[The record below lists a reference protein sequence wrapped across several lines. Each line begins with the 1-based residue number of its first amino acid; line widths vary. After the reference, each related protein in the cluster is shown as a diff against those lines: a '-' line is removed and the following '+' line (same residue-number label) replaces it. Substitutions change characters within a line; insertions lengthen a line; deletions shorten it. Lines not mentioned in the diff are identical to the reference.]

1 VGVKGNFRSK
11 QMELQGIKI
20 QNLFGQFDY
29 AISLNQHEGITILTG
44 PNGYGKTTILNIIY
58 HFFKQNFF
66 FFRRLVFE
74 NIVFCFPKNRS
85 ISITKKIQTKNV
97 QVVQNI
103 DGQQRIVLQ
112 QRSFT
117 DIHLIL
123 KEGEKQIENYIF
135 NSEAENK
142 LFQNLTGLYPSIRKI
157 SQDFLMDS
165 NNGNRI
171 GIEDFILQI
180 PKRTIDI
187 INGFPM
193 NKNQIEQLV
202 SFFSTVNVFLI
213 KEQRLLKPPKMLGM
227 INNSFNNGSSFSYTI
242 QNYATELGDLIRQR
256 QAEVFQESQKLDNS
270 FPSRIMLAERNLSV
284 NEFNERFYALTEKQK
299 QLQQFG
305 ITISK
310 IEKPEYNSDKADV
323 LSVYLDDAE
332 KKTDFFD
339 DLVTRINLFVTII
352 NEKKF
357 AYKKISINSNSGFYF
372 STDKGSKLDL
382 TSLSSG
388 EQEEV
393 VVLYELLFK
402 THPNDLI
409 LIDEPEISLHV
420 SWQKDFVNDLLSIS
434 DVKHISFLLATH
446 SPQVVNSR
454 WDMTTDL
461 YELVNGQKYMENE

>member
-1 VGVKGNFRSK
+1 VGVEEQTN
-11 QMELQGIKI
+11 MELQSIKI
-20 QNLFGQFDY
+20 QKLFGQFDY
-29 AISLNQHEGITILTG
+29 TISLNQAEGITILTG

-66 FFRRLVFE
+66 YFKRLVFE
-74 NIVFCFPKNRS
+74 NIVFYFSKNKS
-85 ISITKKIQTKNV
+85 VTIIKKIHTKDV
-97 QVVQNI
+97 RIMQNI
-103 DGQQRIVLQ
+103 DGQQRIGFQ
-112 QRSFT
+112 QRSYI

-123 KEGEKQIENYIF
+123 KEGEKPIENYIF
-135 NSEAENK
+135 NTDVENK

-157 SQDFLMDS
+157 SPDFLMDS
-165 NNGNRI
+165 NTGNRI
-171 GIEDFILQI
+171 GIEEFILQI
-180 PKRTIDI
+180 PKKAIDI

-202 SFFSTVNVFLI
+202 SIFSTVNVFLI
-213 KEQRLLKPPKMLGM
+213 KEQRLLKPPKMFNM
-227 INNSFNNGSSFSYTI
+227 INNPFNNGSSFSYTI
-242 QNYATELGDLIRQR
+242 QNYATELRDLIRQR

-270 FPSRIMLAERNLSV
+270 FPSRLMLAEKNLSV

-323 LSVYLDDAE
+323 LAVYLDDAE
-332 KKTDFFD
+332 KKTNFFD

-372 STDKGSKLDL
+372 STDKGSTLDL

-402 THPNDLI
+402 THPNALI

-420 SWQKDFVNDLLSIS
+420 SWQKAFVSDLISIS
-434 DVKHISFLLATH
+434 DIKHISFLLATH
-446 SPQVVNSR
+446 SPQVVNNR
-454 WDMTTDL
+454 WDLTTDL
-461 YELVNGQKYMENE
+461 YELANGQKYMENE